1 MWVDCLQLILSLR
14 EDDNGDGDEE
24 SDGDGDERW
33 WVWAVRLGRRSG
45 SSSSSEDVT
54 VTVTVQHQS
63 SQRHQATQSPH
74 QSTALAASLHH
85 QNICQEEF
93 YFPLVISPCEGVT
106 SDQYRRQRGLQAV
119 GGIIK
124 K

>member
-1 MWVDCLQLILSLR
+1 MWVDCLQKILSLR
-14 EDDNGDGDEE
+14 EDGNGDGDEE

-33 WVWAVRLGRRSG
+33 WVWAVSLGRRSG
-45 SSSSSEDVT
+45 PSSSSEDVT

-93 YFPLVISPCEGVT
+93 YFPLVISPSVLVRE
-106 SDQYRRQRGLQAV
+106 
-119 GGIIK
+119 
-124 K
+124 